1 MFRFSSSPIRYPLPV
16 APTWRGGWGQEAQWD
31 GATWQEGALAIAVG
45 AGRSVEG
52 QLAFSPSGRYVVVGD
67 IWLSDRRSLLTK
79 LRLENPPHLSDVQL
93 VAIAWERL
101 QTSVLAKLVGSFSLA
116 VWDRE
121 REVLRH
127 GSGDAEENAGLRLS
141 GGPGSVGV
149 DDGKVARDNQWSA
162 RCVGAGGDFDGV
174 DAFQFSAELFAQ
186 LAQHTPG
193 GIALEAQK
201 FGSRPDVY
209 HQAGAEKGETF
220 APCILVHFR
229 GVAHPSLDMA
239 RGRFFCHH
247 LKLDLFSSLLKHR
260 ADRFEAMIKSYAQ
273 WITGPGGEWLKD
285 VGLLVLRVWLGL
297 SMLLLHG
304 WGKVQ
309 GMADK
314 AASFPDPLG
323 VGSAMSLN
331 LVVFSEVLCAVL
343 LVAGLAARFALIP
356 LVVTMAVAFFVIH
369 GGRLVGEGNGE
380 MAFIYLAGFV
390 ALLIAGP
397 GRYSFDHYILRAFR
411 GNN

>member
-1 MFRFSSSPIRYPLPV
+1 
-16 APTWRGGWGQEAQWD
+16 
-31 GATWQEGALAIAVG
+31 
-45 AGRSVEG
+45 
-52 QLAFSPSGRYVVVGD
+52 
-67 IWLSDRRSLLTK
+67 
-79 LRLENPPHLSDVQL
+79 
-93 VAIAWERL
+93 
-101 QTSVLAKLVGSFSLA
+101 
-116 VWDRE
+116 
-121 REVLRH
+121 
-127 GSGDAEENAGLRLS
+127 
-141 GGPGSVGV
+141 
-149 DDGKVARDNQWSA
+149 
-162 RCVGAGGDFDGV
+162 
-174 DAFQFSAELFAQ
+174 
-186 LAQHTPG
+186 
-193 GIALEAQK
+193 
-201 FGSRPDVY
+201 
-209 HQAGAEKGETF
+209 
-220 APCILVHFR
+220 
-229 GVAHPSLDMA
+229 MA
-239 RGRFFCHH
+239 RGGLFCHDI
-247 LKLDLFSSLLKHR
+247 KMDLFSSLLKHR

-314 AASFPDPLG
+314 AGSFPDPLG